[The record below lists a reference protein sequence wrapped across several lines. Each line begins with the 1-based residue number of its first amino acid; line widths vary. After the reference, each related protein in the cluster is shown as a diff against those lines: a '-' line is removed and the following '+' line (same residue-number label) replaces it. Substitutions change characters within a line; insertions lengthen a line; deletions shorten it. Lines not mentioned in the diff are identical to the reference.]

1 MLGPLL
7 GKKPPSN
14 SCVSSLGQQ
23 VEQTSIQ
30 RVMED
35 FIAKSLRGD
44 VDRLIAVLLPAISH
58 AVSEHLVTAIEVLTS
73 SSLAPGLSLASEKCD
88 PNLSPTL
95 SEPDVMIP
103 EKHANVEDL
112 TTEYV
117 TASTKR
123 RADEDNNTP
132 SPSGS
137 VHRNTKKK

>member
-88 PNLSPTL
+88 PNLSPAL
-95 SEPDVMIP
+95 
-103 EKHANVEDL
+103 
-112 TTEYV
+112 
-117 TASTKR
+117 
-123 RADEDNNTP
+123 
-132 SPSGS
+132 
-137 VHRNTKKK
+137 